1 MIPPTNHQKNN
12 SCTCGCCPHLHTC
25 GGGTP
30 ANCTAPTLPKQ
41 RRFNNVIHIFQTVV
55 LLSCYTFG
63 YILLLTYLSY
73 LWKYILEMERNCSVN
88 CFYGNIYSFILYYIW
103 CCILFLY
110 FTRIFLERDC
120 RNSKVKGVVSI
131 MIFGHWHREL
141 GMYLDSILFA
151 FLCLFVFSA
160 IVLLLHYLFKMFFDF
175 NKETKN
181 EEKCIDK

>member
-1 MIPPTNHQKNN
+1 
-12 SCTCGCCPHLHTC
+12 
-25 GGGTP
+25 
-30 ANCTAPTLPKQ
+30 
-41 RRFNNVIHIFQTVV
+41 
-55 LLSCYTFG
+55 
-63 YILLLTYLSY
+63 
-73 LWKYILEMERNCSVN
+73 
-88 CFYGNIYSFILYYIW
+88 
-103 CCILFLY
+103 
-110 FTRIFLERDC
+110 
-120 RNSKVKGVVSI
+120 